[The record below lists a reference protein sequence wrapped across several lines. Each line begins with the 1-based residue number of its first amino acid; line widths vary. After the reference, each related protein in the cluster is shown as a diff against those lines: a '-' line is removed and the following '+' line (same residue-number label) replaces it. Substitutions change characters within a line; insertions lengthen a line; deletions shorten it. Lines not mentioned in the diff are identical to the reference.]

1 MKIRGFEISYIAV
14 VALDLFAMYYYPG
27 LRLISKPLIVASLII
42 WYVTTVKYRQ
52 RPLILCALIF
62 SLFGDILLLFGGAV
76 FFMYGV
82 GSFLLAQ
89 LSYALYFRRFGN
101 FKDTMHK
108 LKAAF
113 VVLVAAV
120 FYLILYS
127 HLDTMKVP
135 VLFYTVALSAMIV
148 FAVVQRLSVLIAIG
162 SIFFMISDMS
172 LALQKFVLIDMK
184 LDLFIMITYCLAQYL
199 IVKGI
204 IKGQTEAY

>member
-1 MKIRGFEISYIAV
+1 MKVRGFEIGYIAV

-42 WYVTTVKYRQ
+42 WYVTNVKYRQ

-62 SLFGDILLLFGGAV
+62 SLFGDILLLFGGAI

-89 LSYALYFRRFGN
+89 VSYALYFRRFGN
-101 FKDTMHK
+101 FKDSMNK
-108 LKAAF
+108 IKAAF
-113 VVLVAAV
+113 VVLVAAA
-120 FYLILYS
+120 FYFVLYN
-127 HLDTMKVP
+127 HLGTMKVP
-135 VLFYTVALSAMIV
+135 VVFYTVALTAMIV
-148 FAVVQRLSVLIAIG
+148 FAVVQRLSILIAIG

-172 LALQKFVLIDMK
+172 LALQKFVLTDVN
-184 LDLFIMITYCLAQYL
+184 LNLFIMITYCIAQYL

-204 IKGQTEAY
+204 IEGQTTA